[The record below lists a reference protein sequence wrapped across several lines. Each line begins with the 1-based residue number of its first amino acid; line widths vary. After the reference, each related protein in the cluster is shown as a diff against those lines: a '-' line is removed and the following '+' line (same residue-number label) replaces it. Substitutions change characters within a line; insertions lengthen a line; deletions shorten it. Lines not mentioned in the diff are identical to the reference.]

1 MTGVGVELF
10 RSAVLPKSGQ
20 EGGFL
25 QWVSFSSWLQ
35 IPLSS
40 LILGCLSVFLPYWKN
55 PKLYQAPSQNS

>member
-10 RSAVLPKSGQ
+10 RSSVLPKSGQ
-20 EGGFL
+20 ESGFL

-40 LILGCLSVFLPYWKN
+40 LILGCLCVCLPYWKN